1 MEIRISNAPDH
12 KAIFLS
18 ISIKDEFKRGPG
30 NWKFNNQLLDDEVY
44 KTTIKDCVQEA
55 LEYYKNIENKRLLWE
70 LIKME
75 IRSKTIIY
83 SKSKRKELKHRESA
97 IQERLQKL
105 DYLICNNLDLSKQP
119 LDEFEEGKKEL
130 EDIFE
135 KKRQRSNF
143 SIKIPLGRNAGW
155 KTYKIF
161 L

>member
-18 ISIKDEFKRGPG
+18 ISIKDEFSKRGPG

-55 LEYYKNIENKRLLWE
+55 LEYYKNIESKRLLWE

-83 SKSKRKELKHRESA
+83 
-97 IQERLQKL
+97 
-105 DYLICNNLDLSKQP
+105 
-119 LDEFEEGKKEL
+119 
-130 EDIFE
+130 
-135 KKRQRSNF
+135 
-143 SIKIPLGRNAGW
+143 
-155 KTYKIF
+155 
-161 L
+161 